1 MESSFTIATIRKT
14 MNGILKTIQDSTNP
28 DRFDIILNTPNIPEM
43 VADNMLN
50 SDIFIQQAG
59 LIFRTARV
67 LHENVKQQRYSLDDC
82 CATLTQQI
90 TSWLA
95 HTTQV
100 VVETEPIPLNPPK
113 SRPLGNIV
121 KQPKP
126 TELEEELPQIQ
137 SHESVSKQEETCDSK
152 KKKTK
157 LEDVDQKKEKIST
170 KKAKVDQDDTTKDT
184 EAKAPENKPKRKY
197 VRKKKPADDDDDDVK
212 DTEAKAPEKKPK
224 RKYVR
229 KKKPIDDDDDD
240 DVKDTEVKAPEKKPK
255 RKYVRK
261 KKPTDDDDVKDTEAK
276 APEKKPK
283 RKYVRKKKTKASD
296 HGAQKSEKK
305 PKSDSLEEMNE

>member
-1 MESSFTIATIRKT
+1 MESSFTIATIRKAMT
-14 MNGILKTIQDSTNP
+14 EILKTIQDSTNP
-28 DRFDIILNTPNIPEM
+28 DRFDIILKTPNIPEM

-67 LHENVKQQRYSLDDC
+67 LHANVKQQRYSLDDC

-137 SHESVSKQEETCDSK
+137 SQESVSNQEETSKQTTNSK

-157 LEDVDQKKEKIST
+157 LENVDQKKEKIST
-170 KKAKVDQDDTTKDT
+170 KKAKVDKDDTTKDKKDKAPENKPKRKYVRKKKSTENDDTKDT

-197 VRKKKPADDDDDDVK
+197 VRKKKP
-212 DTEAKAPEKKPK
+212 
-224 RKYVR
+224 
-229 KKKPIDDDDDD
+229 
-240 DVKDTEVKAPEKKPK
+240 
-255 RKYVRK
+255 
-261 KKPTDDDDVKDTEAK
+261 TD
-276 APEKKPK
+276 
-283 RKYVRKKKTKASD
+283 
-296 HGAQKSEKK
+296 
-305 PKSDSLEEMNE
+305 